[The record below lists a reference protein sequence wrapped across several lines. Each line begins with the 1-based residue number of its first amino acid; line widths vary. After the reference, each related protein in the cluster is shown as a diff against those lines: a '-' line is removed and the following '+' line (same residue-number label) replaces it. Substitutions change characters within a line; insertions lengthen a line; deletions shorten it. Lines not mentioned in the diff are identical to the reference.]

1 MQDNILTIIGT
12 LKAETIGRCRERIDL
27 ASKKAQEI
35 VGKGQPACRAGSQ
48 AQEVERHG
56 VTEIIKRRHGL

>member
-12 LKAETIGRCRERIDL
+12 LKAETIGRCRERIDR
-27 ASKKAQEI
+27 ASGKAREI
-35 VGKGQPACRAGSQ
+35 VGNGQPACRAGS
-48 AQEVERHG
+48 QEVERHG